1 MTTDA
6 TGKVEQT
13 SMQAP
18 ASHRLSMGFGVGAL
32 GMAIVLNTPAGILA
46 PFMTNYLG
54 VGASTVAALFL
65 LSKLYDMVTDP
76 LMGVLSDRTSTRWG
90 RRRPY
95 LFLGGI
101 VSSIGFA
108 MLFNPPVFENETL
121 LIAYML
127 GSLLLLYSGYTVF
140 NIPYLAMPAEMTQ
153 NYNGRTSLMTYR
165 MMFVNVGG
173 LLASGSF
180 AFVQWLGSDREA
192 HGIVGLSF
200 AVVIVLA
207 TTACFLGTAGAKQ
220 TVRPTVRVPF
230 KQQLRTALENRPFLL
245 LIGAKFCQ
253 LIGFTSVGATGVY
266 FKVVIL
272 ELDYQITS
280 AYLIATTAAVLV
292 ALPIWNR
299 IAKSQG
305 KLRVYITCAACY
317 AVITLTWLFAT
328 ADDPLYH
335 IFVRGVISGIFGAGV
350 LVMGPSLLPDTIE
363 YDYLR
368 TGLRREGVIAAFYT
382 TIEKLSF
389 AIGPSIIL
397 FFLGWFGYEAGTQGL
412 QVEQPESAITA
423 IYLGAAVVP
432 AVLYVISIGFLLK
445 YDLSREKLE
454 ILRTLSLSKTSS
466 D

>member
-1 MTTDA
+1 MPT
-6 TGKVEQT
+6 E
-13 SMQAP
+13 
-18 ASHRLSMGFGVGAL
+18 ASAIISDSEPPVARRLSMGFGVGAL

-54 VGASTVAALFL
+54 IGAGTVAALFL
-65 LSKLYDMVTDP
+65 VSKLYDMVTDP
-76 LMGVLSDRTSTRWG
+76 LMGVLSDQANTRWG

-95 LFLGGI
+95 LFLGGVI
-101 VSSIGFA
+101 SAIGFA
-108 MLFNPPVFENETL
+108 MLFNPPVTDSQTL

-127 GSLLLLYSGYTVF
+127 GALLLLYSGYTVF

-153 NYNGRTSLMTYR
+153 SYHGRTSLMTYR

-180 AFVQWLGSDREA
+180 AFVQWLGSDRAA
-192 HGIVGLSF
+192 HGTIGLLFALIIVF
-200 AVVIVLA
+200 A
-207 TTACFLGTAGAKQ
+207 TTACFFGTAGAKQ
-220 TVRPTVRVPF
+220 TVKSSVRVPF
-230 KQQLRTALENRPFLL
+230 KDQLKTAIENRPFLL
-245 LIGAKFCQ
+245 LISAKLCQ

-272 ELDYQITS
+272 KLDYQITS
-280 AYLIATTAAVLV
+280 AYLIATTAAVLI

-305 KLRVYITCAACY
+305 KLRVYIFCAGCY

-328 ADDPLYH
+328 PDDPLYH
-335 IFVRGVISGIFGAGV
+335 IFVRGIISGTFGAGV

-445 YDLSREKLE
+445 YDLSEDKLKAMRVE
-454 ILRTLSLSKTSS
+454 RSHPSVT
-466 D
+466 